1 MADSQA
7 PYTLLNEI
15 YLILDDDLR
24 FDVEAGSEQDD
35 RVESLMSLKR
45 RLRQRLDVFEIPN

>member
-45 RLRQRLDVFEIPN
+45 RLRQRLEVFEIPN